1 MGGIHITKKYIYKN
15 KIPKKLLHD
24 KGRRSASSQRKEH
37 QPLKKSSF
45 TLKSQTK
52 YQPQAASWKL
62 PATLLVFSLFMLI
75 LIIPTIIVGPFVKE
89 SKTVQD
95 VPYEEKEV
103 VIKEGSSPV
112 SVAVMRHQ
120 SSEITKVPLEEYV
133 IGVVAAEM
141 GADFEMEALK
151 AQGIAAR
158 TYIVNHLLTKAN
170 QENVSV
176 SDTTSDQV
184 YKDEA
189 ELRKAWGSSY
199 QEKLRKLTDAVYATE
214 GEIITYKDAPIFP
227 AYFSTSNGFTEN
239 SEEYW
244 GNELPYLRSVKSEW
258 DEVSP
263 KFLDQKTY
271 TTEEVAQK
279 LNVELPVSAPI
290 ALEITRTQSERVSE
304 LKIEG
309 HSFTGREIREKLD
322 LQSSDFRI
330 EQNKGHLIFTTKGFG
345 HGIGMSQ
352 YGANEMAKAGKE
364 YHEIIKYYYSDVE
377 ISPLNETVPT
387 LVTK

>member
-1 MGGIHITKKYIYKN
+1 MNTQQKEIRTIKKNSY
-15 KIPKKLLHD
+15 
-24 KGRRSASSQRKEH
+24 
-37 QPLKKSSF
+37 
-45 TLKSQTK
+45 TLKSRNKFQQNTS
-52 YQPQAASWKL
+52 SWKL
-62 PATLLVFSLFMLI
+62 PITLFLFSLFVLI
-75 LIIPTIIVGPFVKE
+75 LIIPTLIVIPSVKE
-89 SKTVQD
+89 SKIEEDIPQE
-95 VPYEEKEV
+95 EEKV
-103 VIKEGSSPV
+103 VMQESESSSPV

-120 SSEITKVPLEEYV
+120 SNEVKEIPLEDYV

-184 YKDEA
+184 YKDEE
-189 ELRKAWGSSY
+189 ELRKAWGSNY
-199 QEKLRKLTDAVYATE
+199 HEKLKKLTDAVYATE
-214 GEIITYKDAPIFP
+214 GKIITYQNAPIFP

-239 SEEYW
+239 SEDYW

-263 KFLDQKTY
+263 KFLDQRTF

-279 LNVELPVSAPI
+279 LNVGLPKGAAIS
-290 ALEITRTQSERVSE
+290 LEIIRTQSERVSE
-304 LKIEG
+304 LKIAD

-322 LQSSDFRI
+322 LQSSDFEI
-330 EQNKGHLIFTTKGFG
+330 EQNNGHLIFTTRGFG

-352 YGANEMAKAGKE
+352 YGANGMAKEGKE
-364 YHEIIKYYYSDVE
+364 YQDIIKYYYQDVE
-377 ISPLNETVPT
+377 ISTLTETVPT